1 MRIISGKFR
10 GKNIVA
16 PPNLP
21 VRPTTDFAKTGLFNI
36 LNNKIDYDTVK
47 LLDLFSGTGCISYEF
62 NSRGCN
68 NILAVDAD
76 IKCIKFI
83 NQTFG
88 QLDAIGCETFKS
100 DVFVFLKNCAETF
113 DVIFADPPFDLP
125 IIERIPQL
133 ITERN
138 LLNKNGI
145 LVLEHASDRV
155 VDFNGMT
162 KETRKYGNVSFSFY
176 TQV

>member
-10 GKNIVA
+10 GKNITA

-21 VRPTTDFAKTGLFNI
+21 VRPTTNFAKTGLFNI
-36 LNNKIDYDTVK
+36 LNNKIDYEKVK

-62 NSRGCN
+62 NSRGCT
-68 NILAVDAD
+68 NILAVDVD
-76 IKCIKFI
+76 VKCIKFI

-88 QLDAIGCETFKS
+88 QLDAIGCETFKT

-113 DVIFADPPFDLP
+113 DVIFADPPFNITL
-125 IIERIPQL
+125 IERIPQL
-133 ITERN
+133 IAERN

-145 LVLEHASDRV
+145 LILEHASDRT
-155 VDFNGMT
+155 VDFSEMT
-162 KETRKYGNVSFSFY
+162 RETRKYGNVAFSFF
-176 TQV
+176 TQL